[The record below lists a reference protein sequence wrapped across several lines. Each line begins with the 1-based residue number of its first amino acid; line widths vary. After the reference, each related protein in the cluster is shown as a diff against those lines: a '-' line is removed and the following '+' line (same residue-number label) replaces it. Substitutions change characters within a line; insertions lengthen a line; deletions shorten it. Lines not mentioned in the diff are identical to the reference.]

1 VTTETGDLEERL
13 RRLEDLAAI
22 NQLFIDYGA
31 HLDAHDFDAYARL
44 FDEDGEVLLGPLGRA
59 KGPADIK
66 TLMERTMGP
75 TGGQSFHVVSSPVVT
90 LQGDR
95 AEARVMWTV
104 IQQDDTG
111 RAQVGMIG
119 HHRDQL
125 IRRDGR
131 WRFLR
136 RAGHVDIPSAYPT
149 TL

>member
-1 VTTETGDLEERL
+1 MTTEAADLEGRL

-31 HLDAHDFDAYARL
+31 HLDAHDFDAYAEL

-66 TLMERTMGP
+66 ALMERAMGA

-104 IQQDDTG
+104 IS
-111 RAQVGMIG
+111 
-119 HHRDQL
+119 
-125 IRRDGR
+125 R
-131 WRFLR
+131 W
-136 RAGHVDIPSAYPT
+136 T
-149 TL
+149 TREEPRSG